1 MRALA
6 DSPLTAGE
14 TARRHL
20 HMFVVRQLATPAAR
34 LTFFSPRGRFRPGGT
49 ANRSSTGNPSELLL
63 Y

>member
-20 HMFVVRQLATPAAR
+20 HMFVVRQLATPAAQ
-34 LTFFSPRGRFRPGGT
+34 LTFSARAGGFGRGDT
-49 ANRSSTGNPSELLL
+49 ADRSSTGNPCELLL